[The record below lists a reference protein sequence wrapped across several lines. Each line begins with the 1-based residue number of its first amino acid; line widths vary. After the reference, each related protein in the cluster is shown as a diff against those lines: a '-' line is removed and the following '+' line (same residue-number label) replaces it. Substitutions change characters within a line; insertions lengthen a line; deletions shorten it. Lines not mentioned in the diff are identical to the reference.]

1 MMRKTYGAIIKGIG
15 LLAVPGMLALAPMA
29 AQAATPGAG
38 NLLQQTQPKP
48 APQPSKSNTGLR
60 IAPPKAGV
68 SASKLKFA
76 VKRIEITGNTLF
88 ATGVLHGLVSSGEGK
103 QLTLGELERLAAK
116 ITDYYHAHG
125 YALSRA
131 VIPAQTVKNGVI
143 RFEVIEAHYGKINL
157 NNHSPVHDR
166 LLSSTLA
173 PLHSGQVIGDAGLN
187 RALLLLSDIPGV
199 IPDASLSPGS
209 QVGTADLNV
218 EAKAAPRVTGNIS
231 ADNYGNQYTGRGRIG
246 AGVTINDPLHLGDAL
261 DLNIMTA
268 GHGLDYGRA
277 AYDVVVNGSGTQLG
291 ASYSALRYILGGSLS
306 NLRGYGT
313 ANVASAWVR
322 QPLIR
327 SLKLNLYVKAQY
339 NHKRLR
345 DHIDASNLRTDRHL
359 NDGRFSVSGDVRD
372 HLLGTN
378 AVSTWNVS
386 WSTGSLAFDDP
397 TALASDAATA
407 KTAGH
412 FSKGDWAL
420 VRLQSIDA
428 RDSLY
433 LSASGQWANGNLD
446 SVEKLVVGGPYGL
459 RGYDMGVLSADTG
472 YLTTAELRHRFTERV
487 QGRLFG
493 DAEHASVN
501 ARPWSTGRN
510 VYSLG
515 DVGIGLDVNA
525 PHRWHLTAYLA
536 RPVGTVPVSLANR
549 TTTRGWVQLSKAF

>member
-1 MMRKTYGAIIKGIG
+1 MSIDRKQCLIPFLAALLTLPLAAHGAE
-15 LLAVPGMLALAPMA
+15 PTP
-29 AQAATPGAG
+29 PGAG
-38 NLLQQTQPKP
+38 SILQQIKP
-48 APQPSKSNTGLR
+48 SIPQAPSSSGTGLSIEHEGVAKLPSSSPFLLKQIK
-60 IAPPKAGV
+60 IAGNKKIDTETLHALVADSEG
-68 SASKLKFA
+68 K
-76 VKRIEITGNTLF
+76 EITLSQ
-88 ATGVLHGLVSSGEGK
+88 LEGLAS
-103 QLTLGELERLAAK
+103 R
-116 ITDYYHAHG
+116 ITDYYHQHG
-125 YALSRA
+125 YPLARA
-131 VIPAQTVKNGVI
+131 IVPVQTIHDGVVEI
-143 RFEVIEAHYGKINL
+143 EAIEAHYGKINL

-261 DLNIMTA
+261 NLNFMTA

-501 ARPWSTGRN
+501 AKPWSTGRN

-536 RPVGTVPVSLANR
+536 RPVGTVPVSIANR
-549 TTTRGWVQLSKAF
+549 TTTRGWVQLSRMF